1 MGEVIGFP
9 SGTKG
14 EVLVEEVLEGAKILQ
29 MVCIMGYDQNGNEY
43 FASSCG
49 DIQEVNW
56 LLDRFKQFLMLLRW
70 KKNFLI
76 CLMIRLLWY
85 FFG

>member
-29 MVCIMGYDQNGNEY
+29 MVCIMGYDQDGNEY

-56 LLDRFKQFLMLLRW
+56 LLDRFKQFLMG
-70 KKNFLI
+70 I
-76 CLMIRLLWY
+76 ADESE
-85 FFG
+85 